1 MSAAN
6 KNASTEAAALS
17 PFRPGNDDLYRRWRD
32 AKLNTYPESAE
43 QLVVEIADA
52 NNPGAAELSRISQI
66 CTKTNMAIY
75 ATAAG
80 DREDRNIART
90 IGARLGL
97 RHLDPNML
105 ADEDGITSLTVVE
118 GKSGRGYIP
127 YSSHRLLWHT
137 DGYYNLPE
145 HKIRAML
152 LHCVRPAAEGG
163 ENMLLDPEIAY
174 ILMREADPAHVEALM
189 QPDAMTIPANTET
202 GVETREARSGPVFS
216 IDTATGD
223 LHMRYT
229 ARTRSIEW
237 KQDDATRAAVAFLEE
252 LLESQSPYI
261 FRNRLSA
268 GQGLIC
274 NNVLHNRTAF
284 ADNASAP
291 RLVYRARYYERIAET
306 EWKRLTD
313 GDNQL

>member
-1 MSAAN
+1 MNTANNSATAGITG
-6 KNASTEAAALS
+6 SS
-17 PFRPGNDDLYRRWRD
+17 PFQLGDDDLYQRWRD
-32 AKLNTYPESAE
+32 AKLERYPESAE
-43 QLVVEIADA
+43 SLVVEITDA
-52 NNPGAAELSRISQI
+52 HNPGAAELAHISRV
-66 CTKTNMAIY
+66 CAKTNMAIY
-75 ATAAG
+75 ATVAG
-80 DREDRNIART
+80 DLEDRSIART
-90 IGARLGL
+90 LGDRLGL

-145 HKIRAML
+145 HRIRAML

-163 ENMLLDPEIAY
+163 ENMLLDPEIVY
-174 ILMREADPAHVEALM
+174 ILMREADPDHIAALM

-202 GVETREARSGPVFS
+202 GVETREARTGPVFS
-216 IDTATGD
+216 IDSATGD

-237 KQDDATRAAVAFLEE
+237 KPDDATRAAVTFLEE
-252 LLESQSPYI
+252 LLESGSPYI
-261 FRNRLSA
+261 FNNKLSA
-268 GQGLIC
+268 GQGLVC

-284 ADNASAP
+284 TDNETAP
-291 RLVYRARYYERIAET
+291 RLVYRARYYERIANT
-306 EWKRLTD
+306 EWKRLID
-313 GDNQL
+313 GDK

>member
-1 MSAAN
+1 MNTANNSATAGITG
-6 KNASTEAAALS
+6 SS
-17 PFRPGNDDLYRRWRD
+17 PFQLGDDDLYQRWRD
-32 AKLNTYPESAE
+32 AKLERYPESAE
-43 QLVVEIADA
+43 SLVVEIADA
-52 NNPGAAELSRISQI
+52 HNPGAAELAHISQV
-66 CTKTNMAIY
+66 CAKTNMAIY

-80 DREDRNIART
+80 DLEDRSIART
-90 IGARLGL
+90 LGDRLGL

-145 HKIRAML
+145 HRIRAML

-163 ENMLLDPEIAY
+163 ENMLLDPEIVY
-174 ILMREADPAHVEALM
+174 ILMREADPDHIAALM

-202 GVETREARSGPVFS
+202 GVETREARTGPVFS
-216 IDTATGD
+216 IDSATGD

-237 KQDDATRAAVAFLEE
+237 KPDDATRAAVTFLEE
-252 LLESQSPYI
+252 LLESGSPYI
-261 FRNRLSA
+261 FNNKLSA
-268 GQGLIC
+268 GQGLVC

-284 ADNASAP
+284 TDNETAP
-291 RLVYRARYYERIAET
+291 RLVYRARYYERIANT
-306 EWKRLTD
+306 EWKRLID
-313 GDNQL
+313 GDK